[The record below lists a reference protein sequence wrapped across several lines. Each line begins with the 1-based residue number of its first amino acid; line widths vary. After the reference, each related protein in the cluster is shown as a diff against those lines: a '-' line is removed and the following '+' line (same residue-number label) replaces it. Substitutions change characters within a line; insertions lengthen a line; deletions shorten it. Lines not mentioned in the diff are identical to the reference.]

1 MAVRLTSWLLK
12 GIFCS
17 GQTIRSAKS
26 SLRHPPK
33 FFTGFRIV
41 RGGRLHLD
49 GVVAVPE
56 LGQAEAADLL
66 ERVDAGEKPVV
77 VSFGAK
83 SQHRAP
89 EQVELQSTNQ
99 AVIIRLVVM
108 LGLARLGAIQE
119 DF

>member
-12 GIFCS
+12 DIFCS
-17 GQTIRSAKS
+17 GQTIHSAKS

-33 FFTGFRIV
+33 YFTSFRIV

-83 SQHRAP
+83 AQHRAP

-108 LGLARLGAIQE
+108 LGLARLGAI
-119 DF
+119 

>member
-1 MAVRLTSWLLK
+1 MRRKRIECVDAAIRTLERLCTREHAGRVRAVV
-12 GIFCS
+12 
-17 GQTIRSAKS
+17 
-26 SLRHPPK
+26 
-33 FFTGFRIV
+33 GF
-41 RGGRLHLD
+41 
-49 GVVAVPE
+49 
-56 LGQAEAADLL
+56 GQAEAADLL

-108 LGLARLGAIQE
+108 LGLARLGAI
-119 DF
+119 